1 MSLKIGICKKLD
13 NKKLKSKTMYIN
25 PIKRPRTNNANTEVF
40 WGKFLF
46 SKLESVLDFAGPKL
60 VSIDTKSVSIDSP
73 R

>member
-1 MSLKIGICKKLD
+1 
-13 NKKLKSKTMYIN
+13 MYIN